1 MRRIMLERKPL
12 RLLCVEDLADDAEL
26 LCATLESSGCDLTF
40 QRVDTEQDMRA
51 ALARQTWDVV
61 TSDYHL
67 PAFGAEKALAT
78 LKEFDPE
85 IPFIVVSGCVGEEAA
100 VALMKAGAN
109 DYVMKDRLARLA
121 PAIERELRE
130 AQGRRARARMEQA
143 LRDSERRLSE
153 IMQALGDG
161 ILVCDHDGKLLT
173 MNSEAERLLGW
184 REDDILG
191 RNIHPLIHGRKVDG
205 CCYPEE
211 ECPIQKVCRTMVAHR
226 SDSEI
231 FVRRDGSAFP
241 VEYVATPFSIYDVAA
256 SVTVFRDISA
266 RRKADEEL
274 KASRRELRE
283 LSEFLQSVREDERT
297 RIARELHDELG
308 QMLTALKIDV
318 GWLEGQLAGGEEKI
332 CTKLAAMEKM
342 VDQTVD
348 SVRRISTDLR
358 PWILDDLGLGA
369 AIEWLVERFEQQSGI
384 ACEAHVIDEEDW
396 PTDEHIATA
405 IFRIVQEAL
414 TNITR
419 HAEASQVLVEIMR
432 LGDNI
437 LVQVHDDGKG
447 FDFEAAAKKKRFGL
461 LGVRERVDM
470 LGGHLHIISR
480 PGAGT
485 SLHVKVPFRSVA
497 REEQ

>member
-1 MRRIMLERKPL
+1 MQLPMLKRKPL
-12 RLLCVEDLADDAEL
+12 RLLCIEDSSDDAEL
-26 LCATLESSGCDLTF
+26 LCAELEAAGCELTF
-40 QRVDTEQDMRA
+40 QRVETEEEMRA
-51 ALARQTWDVV
+51 ALALQSWDVV

-67 PAFGAEKALAT
+67 PNFSAEKALET

-85 IPFIVVSGCVGEEAA
+85 MPFIVVSGCVGEEVA
-100 VALMKAGAN
+100 VSLMKAGAS

-130 AQGRRARARMEQA
+130 AEGRRAHARAEQA
-143 LRDSERRLSE
+143 LHDSESRLSH

-161 ILVCDHDGKLLT
+161 ILVCDYDGNLVT

-184 REDDILG
+184 REDELVG
-191 RNIHPLIHGRKVDG
+191 HKIHQLVHGRKADG
-205 CCYPEE
+205 RPYPEE
-211 ECPIQKVCRTMVAHR
+211 ECPIRMVCQTMVAYR
-226 SDSEI
+226 SESEV
-231 FVRRDGSAFP
+231 FVRRDGTAFP
-241 VEYVATPFSIYDVAA
+241 VAYVAAPFNIYDVAA
-256 SVTVFRDISA
+256 SVTVFRDITN
-266 RRKADEEL
+266 RKKAEEEL

-308 QMLTALKIDV
+308 QMLTALKIDIC
-318 GWLEGQLAGGEEKI
+318 WLGGKLAGGEENI
-332 CTKLAAMEKM
+332 CAKLATMEKM
-342 VDQTVD
+342 IDQTVD

-384 ACEAHVIDEEDW
+384 ICEALVIDEEHW
-396 PTDEHIATA
+396 PTDERIATA

-419 HAEASQVLVEIMR
+419 HAEASQVMVEIIR
-432 LGDNI
+432 LGNNF

-447 FDFEAAAKKKRFGL
+447 FDLEDSLKKKRFGL
-461 LGVRERVDM
+461 LGIRERVNM
-470 LGGHLHIISR
+470 LGGQLYVVSR

-485 SLHVKVPFRSVA
+485 SLHVRLPDNGVA
-497 REEQ
+497 REE